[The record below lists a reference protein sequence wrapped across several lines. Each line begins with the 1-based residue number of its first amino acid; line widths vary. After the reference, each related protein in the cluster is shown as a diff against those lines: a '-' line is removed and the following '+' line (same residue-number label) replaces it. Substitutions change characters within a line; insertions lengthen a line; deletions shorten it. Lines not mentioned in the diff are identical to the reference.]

1 MGGRAGGGAGMG
13 SRSGAAAQD
22 RALEEYVSGEG
33 MWINQY
39 LRGNGDFGE
48 LTPAE
53 KQYLADLEKATS
65 QQLGNDYDLY
75 RAADARAVFGNISEQ
90 EYNALVSTHVY
101 GAKDKYY
108 QKYVESAMAKTGG
121 VKTEKGFM
129 STTTSQSVA
138 EGWGGYTGADHP
150 IVMKFKAPRTTK
162 GKNLKKFDIKGDE
175 QHEVLLGK
183 GQKFKVGKV
192 YGKNGNLYVDVK
204 LM

>member
-13 SRSGAAAQD
+13 SRSAAAAQD

-65 QQLGNDYDLY
+65 QQLGKDYDLY

-162 GKNLKKFDIKGDE
+162 GKNLKKFDIKGDA